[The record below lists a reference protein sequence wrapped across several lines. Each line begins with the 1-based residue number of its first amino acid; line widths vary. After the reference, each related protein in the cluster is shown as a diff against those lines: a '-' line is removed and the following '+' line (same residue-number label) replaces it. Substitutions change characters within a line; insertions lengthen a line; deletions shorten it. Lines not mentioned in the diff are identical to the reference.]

1 MNQNNDVSQGKE
13 KLKCSVEFTQSILG
27 GKWKLVIL
35 WHLGFDGV
43 HRFNQLQRRLT
54 GVTHKV
60 LSEKL
65 KELENDGLIARKQ
78 YNEVPP
84 RVEYTLTEKGKTVIP
99 ILDEMHKWGID
110 NW

>member
-1 MNQNNDVSQGKE
+1 MDQNTSLAQDKT
-13 KLKCSVEFTQSILG
+13 KFKCSIEYTQSMLG

-35 WHLGFDGV
+35 WHLAFDGV
-43 HRFNQLQRRLT
+43 HRFNEIKRRLT

-65 KELENDGLIARKQ
+65 KELENDGFITRIQ

-84 RVEYTLTEKGKTVIP
+84 RVEYSLTEKGMTVIP
-99 ILDEMHKWGID
+99 ILEAMHKWGTD